1 MKNRGKVSVIICCYN
16 VSHWLETKRLS
27 CIIGQSYSNLE
38 IILVD
43 DGSTDNTLSL
53 CRELAKVDGRIKIIT
68 KENGGLGSARNVG
81 LDAAAGEYVWFYDV
95 DDEAELNLI
104 ERNVGWMSENQ
115 TEMNIFSYWCITPS
129 QHLTQEVHLNNKL
142 FITNADLRNTFVDD
156 ILFVPNGNGFAWN
169 KFYRRSFIEKH
180 HFRFGNQRIQ
190 QDELFNLQLYPQLER
205 VYISNE
211 LLYHYYIYNT
221 GNNRSRF
228 IPNRIDIYISIYN
241 GILRFAKVWE
251 LQDGRILKYANKR
264 FYAGIRDTILFN
276 TFHPD
281 ATYSRKERRKVIAS
295 ILNIMEVKSCLE
307 SIKNVPR
314 SVEDQ
319 LYYISFRRGSYIGI
333 SFSRALFRKARA
345 IKHLLGNGE
354 MKGRSAT

>member
-16 VSHWLETKRLS
+16 VSHWLEAKRLS
-27 CIIGQSYSNLE
+27 CILNQSYSNLE

-53 CRELAKVDGRIKIIT
+53 CRDLAKVDGRIKVIT
-68 KENGGLGSARNVG
+68 KENGGLGSARNTG
-81 LDAAAGEYVWFYDV
+81 LDAATGDYVWFYDV
-95 DDEAELNLI
+95 DDEAELSLI

-169 KFYRRSFIEKH
+169 KFYRRSFIEVH
-180 HFRFGNQRIQ
+180 HFRFGDQRIQ
-190 QDELFNLQLYPQLER
+190 QDVLFNLQLYPKLEK

-211 LLYHYYIYNT
+211 LLYHYFIYNT
-221 GNNRSRF
+221 GNNRSKF
-228 IPNRIDIYISIYN
+228 IQNRIDIYISIYN
-241 GILRFAKVWE
+241 GILSFAKEWRLEDRRINRFADRR
-251 LQDGRILKYANKR
+251 L
-264 FYAGIRDTILFN
+264 FAGIKSSILFN

-281 ATYSRKERRKVIAS
+281 APYSEEERKRIIIN
-295 ILNIMEVKSCLE
+295 ILNREEVLACLRN
-307 SIKNVPR
+307 IKDYPR
-314 SVEDQ
+314 SLENR
-319 LYYISFRRGSYIGI
+319 LYYQSFCNK
-333 SFSRALFRKARA
+333 SFVSIRMLRWFFIAARN
-345 IKHLLGNGE
+345 IRHFLE
-354 MKGRSAT
+354 H